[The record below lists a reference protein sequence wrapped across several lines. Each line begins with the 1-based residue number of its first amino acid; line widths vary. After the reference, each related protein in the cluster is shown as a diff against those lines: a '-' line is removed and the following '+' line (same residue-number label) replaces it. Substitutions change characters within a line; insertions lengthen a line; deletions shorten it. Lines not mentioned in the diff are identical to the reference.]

1 MSLEGKL
8 ALVTGASM
16 PKGVGRYA
24 ALTLARQGADVVV
37 TGYNHL
43 EGAEALA
50 AEIKALGRKAMAIKM
65 DASKYEDVQKAFAA
79 IKAEMGPVS
88 VLVNNAAL
96 MGHNISI
103 AKTTAEEWDYEVKLC
118 LNSAFYCIKEAWADM
133 CANKWGRII
142 NMTSVAGV
150 LGGAGQTSYGAAKAG
165 LIALAKSAA
174 LEGARFNITA
184 NSVLVGICATDGY
197 DLLPEPV
204 RQAVEKRTVF
214 RRAADPQEIAD
225 AIAYL
230 ASDSG
235 AYMTGSIMN
244 MMGGLDLFV
253 CSGMAN
259 GAAEAG
265 GCPVFR
271 TGWDTCPGGRLF
283 LLPPGL
289 QPVFKEKQGV

>member
-1 MSLEGKL
+1 MTLEGKL

-16 PKGVGRYA
+16 PKGVGRHA
-24 ALTLARQGADVVV
+24 ALTLAKQGADVVV
-37 TGYNHL
+37 TGFHHM
-43 EGAEALA
+43 EGAHALA
-50 AEIKALGRKAMAIKM
+50 NEIKAMGRKSMAVQM
-65 DASKYEDVQKAFAA
+65 DASTYPDVAKAFAA
-79 IKAEMGPVS
+79 IRAELGPVDI
-88 VLVNNAAL
+88 LVNNAAL

-103 AKTTAEEWDYEVKLC
+103 AKTTWEEWDYEVKLC
-118 LNSAFYCIKEAWADM
+118 LNSAFYCIKEVWADM
-133 CANKWGRII
+133 CAKKWGRIA

-184 NSVLVGICATDGY
+184 NSVLIGICATDGY

-214 RRAADPQEIAD
+214 RRAAYPQEIAD

-230 ASDSG
+230 CTDGA
-235 AYMTGSIMN
+235 AYMTGSIMD

-253 CSGMAN
+253 
-259 GAAEAG
+259 
-265 GCPVFR
+265 F
-271 TGWDTCPGGRLF
+271 
-283 LLPPGL
+283 
-289 QPVFKEKQGV
+289 